1 MNTMAVSKYS
11 RGAIVLHWLI
21 GLLIIANIAFAM
33 LTEGMPR
40 ETHRAAMQ
48 LHKAFGI
55 VILVLVIARI
65 GWRLTHRPPA
75 KPASLASWEVWLAR
89 TVHFLFYALMILLP
103 LSGWVWMSAAD
114 KPINMF
120 GLFDMPSLP
129 VGKSKELAGVL
140 HDRHEVLG
148 LALLPLI
155 ALHILGALK
164 HQFLGRMPFIQRMW
178 P

>member
-1 MNTMAVSKYS
+1 MDTMAVSKYS

-40 ETHRAAMQ
+40 ETHRAAMN

-55 VILVLVIARI
+55 VILLLAVIRI
-65 GWRLTHRPPA
+65 GWRLTHRPPT
-75 KPASLASWEVWLAR
+75 KPASLASWEIWLSR

-103 LSGWVWMSAAD
+103 LSGWVWMSAMG
-114 KPINMF
+114 KPISMF
-120 GLFDMPSLP
+120 GLFDMPVLP
-129 VGKSKELAGVL
+129 VTPSKELADVL
-140 HDRHEVLG
+140 HERHELLG
-148 LALLPLI
+148 LTLLPLI